1 MSNPNFLD
9 IFFYPTSVAVVGA
22 SRNPISINY
31 RLVDNLVKLG
41 FKGKIFPVNPSADE
55 VVGLKA
61 YARLK
66 DIEEEVDL
74 VVSAVPARM
83 TMGIMEECVD
93 KKVKGVVVVSGG
105 FSDAGEL
112 GSKEQAEMARLL
124 KGNGIRAVGP
134 NALSP
139 INSANN
145 LLISFLPTQKII
157 AGGVS
162 LVFQSGFYDPRLN
175 WIFCDFH
182 LGVNKLLDLGNKMDI
197 NEVDALEYLAA
208 DDSTKAIAI
217 HIETVKGDGKR
228 FVQILKDTSRI
239 KPVVVLKSGR
249 TAAGAKAAAS
259 HTGSVARESD
269 IVFDALLK
277 QCGAIR
283 AYTVEEF
290 FDFAK
295 AVGFLAPPKGN
306 RIVIASLSG
315 GEGVIAIDASQQH
328 GFSMAKP
335 GSNTYAK
342 AKAIF
347 PPWEVPLNPFD
358 LGVCSQFHGWD
369 GVYPTFFESMIADVD
384 VDCIVVGLPPFG
396 FMLKPEEACKP
407 FLLGKGAGTPVA
419 VWMPAPHQSLDAFIE
434 ALESNGV
441 PVYPSA
447 ERTIKALSVVYRYHN
462 WRRTAG

>member
-1 MSNPNFLD
+1 MSSPHFLD

-22 SRNPISINY
+22 SREPMSVNY

-41 FKGKIFPVNPSADE
+41 FKGNIFPVNPNADE
-55 VVGLKA
+55 IVGLKA
-61 YARLK
+61 YASLR
-66 DIEEEVDL
+66 DIGAEVDL

-83 TMGIMEECVD
+83 TLDVMKECVD
-93 KKVKGVVVVSGG
+93 KRVGGVVVVSGG

-112 GSKEQAEMARLL
+112 GGKEQSEMARLL
-124 KGNGIRAVGP
+124 KENGIRAVGP

-139 INSANN
+139 INSENN
-145 LLISFLPTQKII
+145 LVISFLPARKII

-197 NEVDALEYLAA
+197 NEVDALEYLAG

-228 FVQILKDTSRI
+228 FVQILKDTTRV

-249 TAAGAKAAAS
+249 SVAGAKAAAS

-283 AYTVEEF
+283 AHTVEEF

-295 AVGFLAPPKGN
+295 AVGFLAPPRGN
-306 RIVIASLSG
+306 GIVIASLSG
-315 GEGVIAIDASQQH
+315 GEGVIAIDAAQQH
-328 GFSMAKP
+328 GFSLAKP
-335 GSNTYAK
+335 GSNAYAK
-342 AKAIF
+342 MKAVF
-347 PPWEVPLNPFD
+347 PPWEIPLNSFD
-358 LGVCSQFHGWD
+358 LGVCAQFHGWRGLYD
-369 GVYPTFFESMIADVD
+369 VLFESMIGDAG
-384 VDCIVVGLPPFG
+384 VDCMVVGLPPLGMMFD
-396 FMLKPEEACKP
+396 PETACKP
-407 FLLGKGAGTPVA
+407 FLLGKDARIPVA
-419 VWMPAPHQSLDAFIE
+419 VWRLAPDKSLDAFIE
-434 ALESNGV
+434 ALESNNV

-447 ERTIKALSVVYRYHN
+447 ERAIKALSVVYRYHN
-462 WRRTAG
+462 WRRAAG

>member
-1 MSNPNFLD
+1 VSSPHFLD

-22 SRNPISINY
+22 SRNPESINY

-41 FKGKIFPVNPSADE
+41 FKGKIFPVNPNTDE
-55 VVGLKA
+55 IVGLKA
-61 YARLK
+61 YASLR
-66 DIEEEVDL
+66 DIEAEVDL

-83 TMGIMEECVD
+83 TLDVMKECVD
-93 KKVKGVVVVSGG
+93 KGGKGVVVVAGG

-112 GSKEQAEMARLL
+112 GRREQFEMGQLL

-145 LLISFLPTQKII
+145 LVISFMPTRKII

-197 NEVDALEYLAA
+197 NEVDALEYLAT

-217 HIETVKGDGKR
+217 HIETVKGDGKQ
-228 FVQILKDTSRI
+228 FIQILKDSTRL

-249 TAAGAKAAAS
+249 TDAGAKAAAS
-259 HTGSVARESD
+259 HTGSIARESD

-283 AYTVEEF
+283 AHTVEEF

-295 AVGFLAPPKGN
+295 AIGFLAPPKGN
-306 RIVIASLSG
+306 KMVIASLSG
-315 GEGVIAIDASQQH
+315 GEGVLAVDAGQQH

-335 GSNTYAK
+335 GSDARAK
-342 AKAIF
+342 MKAIF
-347 PPWEVPLNPFD
+347 PPWEIPLNPFD
-358 LGVCSQFHGWD
+358 LGVCS
-369 GVYPTFFESMIADVD
+369 
-384 VDCIVVGLPPFG
+384 
-396 FMLKPEEACKP
+396 
-407 FLLGKGAGTPVA
+407 
-419 VWMPAPHQSLDAFIE
+419 
-434 ALESNGV
+434 
-441 PVYPSA
+441 
-447 ERTIKALSVVYRYHN
+447 
-462 WRRTAG
+462 